1 MGTSTSSKG
10 PNGNTPLVP
19 SWANDGG
26 GTIACGIDNTLGE
39 FRGYLGKAANKP
51 SGSNGTNL
59 RKAIG
64 NYANKATGGKKVAPK
79 RYKKLIAAGG
89 SLFDLLQNIQAG
101 KDYLNLKI
109 ADLNGQPIDIVI
121 DQIIENLLVI
131 DGDSERI
138 RASLNQSLAECL
150 DGMDE
155 FDFTQ
160 ISSDMII
167 DLMLNYTEQYLFQQI
182 ILDSRAAFDKADTPE
197 NIASLEQDLRSL
209 INSSV
214 DKHMSKQLKN
224 GANSLTRKDIEN
236 IQMKALEDIWG
247 EWEDYLN
254 D

>member
-10 PNGNTPLVP
+10 PNGKTPLVP

-26 GTIACGIDNTLGE
+26 SIECGENNNLGD
-39 FRGYLGKAANKP
+39 FRGYLGKAAKKP
-51 SGSNGTNL
+51 SGSSGTNL

-64 NYANKATGGKKVAPK
+64 HYAKNATGGKSVAPK
-79 RYKKLIAAGG
+79 RYQKLISAGG
-89 SLFDLLQNIQAG
+89 GLFDLFQNIQAG
-101 KDYLNLKI
+101 NDYLNLKI
-109 ADLNGQPIDIVI
+109 SDLNGRSIDIVI
-121 DQIIENLLVI
+121 DKIIENLLVI

-150 DGMDE
+150 DGVEE
-155 FDFTQ
+155 FDFNQ

-167 DLMLNYTEQYLFQQI
+167 DLMLNYTEQFLFQQI

-197 NIASLEQDLRSL
+197 NIASLEQDLHSL
-209 INSSV
+209 IKSSV
-214 DKHMSKQLKN
+214 DRHMSTQLKN
-224 GANSLTRKDIEN
+224 STNSLTRNDIER

>member
-10 PNGNTPLVP
+10 SNGNTPLVP

-26 GTIACGIDNTLGE
+26 GSIACGIDNTLGE

-51 SGSNGTNL
+51 SGQSGTNL

-64 NYANKATGGKKVAPK
+64 NYAKKATGGKKVGPK
-79 RYKKLIAAGG
+79 RYQKLIATGG
-89 SLFDLLQNIQAG
+89 GLFDLLQNLQAG
-101 KDYLNLKI
+101 NDYLDLKI
-109 ADLNGQPIDIVI
+109 SDLNGKPIDIVI
-121 DQIIENLLVI
+121 DQIIENLLLI

-182 ILDSRAAFDKADTPE
+182 VLDSKTSFDKADTPE
-197 NIASLEQDLRSL
+197 NVASLEQDLRSL

>member
-19 SWANDGG
+19 SWANEGG
-26 GTIACGIDNTLGE
+26 GSIACGIDNTLGE

-51 SGSNGTNL
+51 SGSSGTNL

-64 NYANKATGGKKVAPK
+64 HYAKNATGGKSVAPK
-79 RYKKLIAAGG
+79 RYQKLIAAGG
-89 SLFDLLQNIQAG
+89 GLFDLFQNIQDG
-101 KDYLNLKI
+101 NDYLNLKI
-109 ADLNGQPIDIVI
+109 SDLNGKPVDIVI
-121 DQIIENLLVI
+121 DQIIESLLVV

-150 DGMDE
+150 DGMDY

-167 DLMLNYTEQYLFQQI
+167 NLMLNYTEQYLFQQI

-197 NIASLEQDLRSL
+197 DIAHFEQDLRSL
-209 INSSV
+209 INAAV
-214 DKHMSKQLKN
+214 DTHMSKHLN
-224 GANSLTRKDIEN
+224 SGTNSLAKNDIER

-247 EWEDYLN
+247 EWEGYLN

>member
-10 PNGNTPLVP
+10 PNGKTPLVP

-26 GTIACGIDNTLGE
+26 GSIACGIDNTLGE

-51 SGSNGTNL
+51 SGPSGTNL

-64 NYANKATGGKKVAPK
+64 HYAKNGTGGKSVAPK
-79 RYKKLIAAGG
+79 RYQKLISAGG
-89 SLFDLLQNIQAG
+89 SLFDLFQSIQAG
-101 KDYLNLKI
+101 NDYLNLKI
-109 ADLNGQPIDIVI
+109 SDLNGKPIDIVI
-121 DQIIENLLVI
+121 DQFIENLLVI

-150 DGMDE
+150 DGMEE
-155 FDFTQ
+155 FDFTR

-197 NIASLEQDLRSL
+197 DIARFEQDLHSL
-209 INSSV
+209 INTSV
-214 DKHMSKQLKN
+214 DKHMSTQLKS
-224 GANSLTRKDIEN
+224 GANVLTRKDIEN

>member
-10 PNGNTPLVP
+10 PNGKTPLVP
-19 SWANDGG
+19 SWANEGG
-26 GTIACGIDNTLGE
+26 GSIACGIDNTLGE

-51 SGSNGTNL
+51 SGPNGTNL
-59 RKAIG
+59 KKAIG
-64 NYANKATGGKKVAPK
+64 HYAKNATGGKKVGPK
-79 RYKKLIAAGG
+79 RYQKLISTGG
-89 SLFDLLQNIQAG
+89 GLFDLFQNIQVG
-101 KDYLNLKI
+101 NDYLNLKI
-109 ADLNGQPIDIVI
+109 SDLNGKPIDIVI

-182 ILDSRAAFDKADTPE
+182 VLDSRAAFDKADTPE
-197 NIASLEQDLRSL
+197 NVTSLEQDLRSL

-224 GANSLTRKDIEN
+224 GTNSLTRKDIEN

>member
-10 PNGNTPLVP
+10 PNGKTPLVP
-19 SWANDGG
+19 SWANEGG
-26 GTIACGIDNTLGE
+26 GSIACGIDNTLGE

-51 SGSNGTNL
+51 SGPSGTNL

-64 NYANKATGGKKVAPK
+64 HYAKNATGGKKVGPQ
-79 RYKKLIAAGG
+79 RYQKLIATGG
-89 SLFDLLQNIQAG
+89 GLFDLFQNIQAG
-101 KDYLNLKI
+101 NDYLNLKI
-109 ADLNGQPIDIVI
+109 SDLNGKPIDIVI

-150 DGMDE
+150 DGVEE
-155 FDFTQ
+155 FDFNV

-167 DLMLNYTEQYLFQQI
+167 DLMLNYTEQFLFQQI

-197 NIASLEQDLRSL
+197 NIASLEQDLDSL
-209 INSSV
+209 IKSSV
-214 DKHMSKQLKN
+214 DRHMSTQLKN
-224 GANSLTRKDIEN
+224 SANSLTRNDIER
-236 IQMKALEDIWG
+236 IQMKALEDIWV

>member
-19 SWANDGG
+19 SWANEGG

-64 NYANKATGGKKVAPK
+64 NYAKKATGGKKVAPK

>member
-10 PNGNTPLVP
+10 PNGKTPLVP

-26 GTIACGIDNTLGE
+26 GSIACGIDNTLGE

-51 SGSNGTNL
+51 SGPSGTNL

-64 NYANKATGGKKVAPK
+64 HYAKNATGGKSVAPK
-79 RYKKLIAAGG
+79 RYQKLIAAGG
-89 SLFDLLQNIQAG
+89 GLFDLFQSIQAG
-101 KDYLNLKI
+101 NDYLNLKI
-109 ADLNGQPIDIVI
+109 SDLNGKPIDIVI

-155 FDFTQ
+155 FDFTR

-197 NIASLEQDLRSL
+197 DIVRFEQDLHSL
-209 INSSV
+209 INTSV
-214 DKHMSKQLKN
+214 DKHMSTQLKSGTN
-224 GANSLTRKDIEN
+224 VLTRKDIEN

>member
-64 NYANKATGGKKVAPK
+64 NYAKKATGGKKVAPK

>member
-10 PNGNTPLVP
+10 PNGKTPLVP

-26 GTIACGIDNTLGE
+26 SIECGEDNNLGD

-51 SGSNGTNL
+51 AGSSSTNL

-64 NYANKATGGKKVAPK
+64 HYAKNATGGKSVAPK
-79 RYKKLIAAGG
+79 RYQKLIAAGG
-89 SLFDLLQNIQAG
+89 SLFDLFQNIQAG
-101 KDYLNLKI
+101 NDYLDLKI
-109 ADLNGQPIDIVI
+109 SDLKGQPIDIVI
-121 DQIIENLLVI
+121 DKIIENLLVI

-150 DGMDE
+150 DGREE
-155 FDFTQ
+155 FDFND

-167 DLMLNYTEQYLFQQI
+167 NLMLNYTEQFLFQQI

-197 NIASLEQDLRSL
+197 NIANLEQDLHSL
-209 INSSV
+209 IKSSV
-214 DKHMSKQLKN
+214 DRHMSRQLKN
-224 GANSLTRKDIEN
+224 SANSLTRNDIER

>member
-19 SWANDGG
+19 SWANEGG
-26 GTIACGIDNTLGE
+26 GSIACGIDNTLGE

-51 SGSNGTNL
+51 SGSSGTNL

-64 NYANKATGGKKVAPK
+64 HYAKNATGGKSVAPK
-79 RYKKLIAAGG
+79 RYQKLIAAGG
-89 SLFDLLQNIQAG
+89 DLFDLFQNIQAG
-101 KDYLNLKI
+101 NDHLNLKI
-109 ADLNGQPIDIVI
+109 SDLNGKPVDIVI
-121 DQIIENLLVI
+121 DQIIESLLVV

-150 DGMDE
+150 DGMDD
-155 FDFTQ
+155 FDFTKV
-160 ISSDMII
+160 SSDMII
-167 DLMLNYTEQYLFQQI
+167 NLMLNYTEQYLFQQI

-197 NIASLEQDLRSL
+197 DIVHFEQDLHSL
-209 INSSV
+209 INAAV
-214 DKHMSKQLKN
+214 DTHMSKHLKS
-224 GANSLTRKDIEN
+224 GANSLTKNDIER
-236 IQMKALEDIWG
+236 IQMRALEDIWG